1 MLRGSDLLKWKITKP
16 GQIVEINKASD
27 WENATYSYTRDRE
40 QQILFNIF
48 VYEQFVGEKK
58 PFI

>member
-1 MLRGSDLLKWKITKP
+1 
-16 GQIVEINKASD
+16 VEINKASD
-27 WENATYSYTRDRE
+27 WDNATYSYTRDRE